1 MCAGFC
7 FICLLSLLIP
17 GVFCLIV
24 CSLSLFCFLFVFL
37 IVSFN
42 CVSVV
47 LFVRFYLIEFLSLS
61 ISSLSLSRFGLF
73 CLFFRLAC
81 SLACF

>member
-1 MCAGFC
+1 MFVR
-7 FICLLSLLIP
+7 FRYF
-17 GVFCLIV
+17 VFCL
-24 CSLSLFCFLFVFL
+24 LFL
-37 IVSFN
+37 IVSFS

-61 ISSLSLSRFGLF
+61 ISSLSLSVWFVLF
-73 CLFFRLAC
+73 FFRLAC